1 MFDKVRFPV
10 LVAPMA
16 GGPTTPELVAAV
28 AEAGGSGF
36 LAAGYLTTDAVAAR
50 IRRTRELTSQEFG
63 VNLFVPG
70 QESTVDVSEYVRRV
84 AAEAR
89 RYGVDP
95 GEPRWADDEYPAKV
109 DLVVRERVPVIS
121 YTFGLPSAD
130 DVARLH
136 AAGSEIVVT
145 VTDPDEAERAAAIGA
160 DALCVQGFEAG
171 AHRGLFADDPEDPA
185 GGETYGLLA
194 LLRLVSSR
202 VNLPLIATGGLVHG
216 ADVAAVLAAGA
227 VAAQLGTAFLR
238 ADEAGTQPA
247 HQRALAE
254 GVRATTFTRAFSGRP
269 ARAIVNRFLTEH
281 SAEAPSAYPQIH
293 HLTRPVRAAAGKAG
307 DAEGLNLWAGQTYP
321 LATAGPAA
329 ATFRRLEEEARA
341 ALENASRLITP

>member
-1 MFDKVRFPV
+1 MFDDMRFPV

-16 GGPTTPELVAAV
+16 GGPSTPELVAAV

-36 LAAGYLTTDAVAAR
+36 LAAGYLTAGALAER
-50 IRRTRELTSQEFG
+50 ITRTRRLTSREFG

-70 QESTVDVSEYVRRV
+70 RESTVDLGDYVRRIG
-84 AAEAR
+84 AEAR

-95 GEPRWADDEYPAKV
+95 GEPRWEDDQYPAKV
-109 DLVVRERVPVIS
+109 DLVVRERVPVVS
-121 YTFGLPSAD
+121 CTFGLPSPE

-136 AAGSEIVVT
+136 AAGSTVVVT
-145 VTDPDEAERAAAIGA
+145 VTGPDEAERAAAVGA
-160 DALCVQGFEAG
+160 DALVVQGFEAG
-171 AHRGLFADDPEDPA
+171 AHRGLFADDPAHPA
-185 GGETYGLLA
+185 GGPTYGLLA
-194 LLRLVSSR
+194 LLRLVSAR
-202 VNLPLIATGGLVHG
+202 VDLPLIATGGLMHG

-254 GVRATTFTRAFSGRP
+254 GGRETAFTRAFSGRP
-269 ARAIVNRFLTEH
+269 ARGIVNRFLTEH
-281 SAEAPSAYPQIH
+281 SAAAPSAYPQVH

-307 DAEGLNLWAGQTYP
+307 DAEGLNLWAGQAYS
-321 LATAGPAA
+321 LATAGPAGEIV
-329 ATFRRLEEEARA
+329 RRLEDEARA